1 MKALIVSK
9 KVTDRYARTCNCLPW
24 FDIIMLEWLSFF
36 KLVLIVLVFISVLC
50 SEYLFVLINTTFY
63 YYSLYIQK
71 LFDLRIIMYDDRTH
85 SKFGPGHQSE
95 QYNVYLCSMSC
106 CGQTSLADNV
116 CTFVYASRPVL
127 QFRRLPYRF
136 TVGMNER

>member
-9 KVTDRYARTCNCLPW
+9 KSDARVIVSLGLTL
-24 FDIIMLEWLSFF
+24 MLEWLSFF
-36 KLVLIVLVFISVLC
+36 KLVLIVLVLISVLC

-85 SKFGPGHQSE
+85 SKFGPGH
-95 QYNVYLCSMSC
+95 
-106 CGQTSLADNV
+106 
-116 CTFVYASRPVL
+116 
-127 QFRRLPYRF
+127 
-136 TVGMNER
+136 